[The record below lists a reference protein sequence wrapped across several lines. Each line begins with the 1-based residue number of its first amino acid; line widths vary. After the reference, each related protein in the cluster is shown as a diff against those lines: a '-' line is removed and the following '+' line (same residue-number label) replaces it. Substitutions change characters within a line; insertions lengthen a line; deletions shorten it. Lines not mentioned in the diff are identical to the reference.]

1 MRKLSGIVVVG
12 AMALAA
18 LFGAP
23 ASQAAVEAGDDCV
36 ADTAEG
42 PYSLVPEMR
51 AAPGPLPLFAP
62 VGGVVTRWRVS
73 SAHSGPVPERL
84 GVFRAT
90 GGPGVFQVVGES
102 NEEMV
107 PVGTTSFPTRI
118 PVQAGDRFGPIAVIN
133 DTLYCLS
140 GIGGDGVWGFSGSVG
155 TGSAHQFAATTG
167 IRVAMVVTIEP
178 DGDGDGYGD
187 ETQDRCPQS
196 AATQLDCPT
205 VTLGTFALVKRNA
218 VVMLVSTSG
227 AAPVK
232 VTGTLKLGKGKPLTL
247 SAAEQSVAPGA
258 LARFKLTFPKRL
270 SSALAELA
278 RAKSLKLSL
287 KATATDV
294 AGRPAV
300 ATSSVKLRGRG

>member
-1 MRKLSGIVVVG
+1 MRRLSGVVVVG

-18 LFGAP
+18 LFAAP

-42 PYSLVPEMR
+42 PYSLFPEMR

-84 GVFRAT
+84 GVFRPT
-90 GGPGVFQVVGES
+90 GGPGIFQVVGES

-140 GIGGDGVWGFSGSVG
+140 GTPGDGAWGFSGSVG
-155 TGSAHQFAATTG
+155 TGSAHQFMATSG
-167 IRVAMVVTIEP
+167 IRIAMVVTIEA
-178 DGDGDGYGD
+178 DADGDGYGD

-196 AATQLDCPT
+196 AATQAECPT
-205 VTLGTFALVKRNA
+205 VALGTFAVVKRKA
-218 VVMLVSTSG
+218 VVLLVSSSS

-232 VTGTLKLGKGKPLTL
+232 VSGTVKLGKGKPLTL
-247 SAAEQSVAPGA
+247 AAAEQSVPPGA
-258 LARFKLTFPKRL
+258 LARFKLAFPKRL
-270 SSALAELA
+270 SGALDELA
-278 RAKSLKLSL
+278 KARSLKLNL
-287 KATATDV
+287 TATATDL

-300 ATSSVKLRGRG
+300 AASTVKLRGRE